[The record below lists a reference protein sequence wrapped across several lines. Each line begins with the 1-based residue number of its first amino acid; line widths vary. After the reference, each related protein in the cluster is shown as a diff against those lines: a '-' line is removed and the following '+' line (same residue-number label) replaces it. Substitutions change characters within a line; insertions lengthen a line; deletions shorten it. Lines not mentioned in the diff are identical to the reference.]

1 MDCEIA
7 GVLEQRCRGSPNCG
21 ESERNQ
27 ICWISADETNETWQ
41 LVFLALSRLSLFVTT
56 AEWHLERRRSC
67 SLVLSQNS
75 TEIEFVGLGEWR
87 VAVDCRSAGESRQIW
102 SAFAGHLDQDLLR
115 SSLSRRSGEASVAV

>member
-1 MDCEIA
+1 MDREIA

-27 ICWISADETNETWQ
+27 TCWISADETNETWQ
-41 LVFLALSRLSLFVTT
+41 LVFLALSRLSLFLTT

-67 SLVLSQNS
+67 ALVLSQNS

-87 VAVDCRSAGESRQIW
+87 
-102 SAFAGHLDQDLLR
+102 LLETVGVPEKVFR
-115 SSLSRRSGEASVAV
+115 FGLHSLVVLTRTC